1 MRMGKALIEWALVRI
16 AVFSDV
22 HANLPALEAVLEFV
36 EGLSVDA
43 VLCLGDLVGYGPHPR
58 EVIARIRES
67 EIPCVLGGTD
77 VRVIFPAPGPRKSPE
92 TELALA
98 WTREQLGEEEKAFLR
113 ALPPMRKLQTPFG
126 RAKAF
131 HGRPDD
137 PEARF
142 PLYESAAE
150 LKPLLESLRASLVL
164 TGGGHVPVFRPL
176 TRAYLLDP
184 GSVGLTLGGEPGA
197 DLAVLT
203 VTPEGVAARIYKV
216 PYDYAQTAFD
226 IQAWGLP
233 ERIAQVVRTGRP
245 LDPED

>member
-1 MRMGKALIEWALVRI
+1 MRMGKNAVKMAAVRI

-36 EGLSVDA
+36 EGLVLDH

-58 EVIARIRES
+58 EVIALVREKN
-67 EIPCVLGGTD
+67 IPCVLGGTD
-77 VRVIFPAPGPRKSPE
+77 VRVIFPVPGPKKSPE
-92 TELALA
+92 TEAALA

-113 ALPPMRKLQTPFG
+113 SLPPMRKLQTPFG

-142 PLYESAAE
+142 PLYESEAE
-150 LKPLLESLRASLVL
+150 LRPVLESLRASLVL
-164 TGGGHVPVFRPL
+164 TGGGHVPVFRSL
-176 TRAYLLDP
+176 TRGYLLDP

-203 VTPEGVAARIYKV
+203 VSPEEVRSRIYKI

-233 ERIAQVVRTGRP
+233 ERIAEVVRTGRP
-245 LDPED
+245 LPPQD